1 MSFKTRKAFTMI
13 ELIFVIVIIGILAAV
28 AMPKMAANR
37 DNATGSM
44 CTHEVGQL
52 IHEISNAHIA
62 SGTKGFSELSIGTIS
77 NVKTNIGTSG
87 QGIAEASSAKVD
99 TQGITYKC
107 DGEPLMFMVGNY
119 ISSENAYTL
128 SITDLSPTRPSS
140 INAALQLRKLHNIF
154 AGGTRVFSL

>member
-1 MSFKTRKAFTMI
+1 MPFKTRKAFTMI
-13 ELIFVIVIIGILAAV
+13 EVIFVIAIIGILAAV
-28 AMPKMAANR
+28 ALPKLAANR

-52 IHEISNAHIA
+52 IHEISRAHIA
-62 SGTKGFSELSIGTIS
+62 SGTKGFSELNISTIT
-77 NVKTNIGTSG
+77 NLKTNIGTSG
-87 QGIAEASSAKVD
+87 QGISEASTAKVD

-128 SITDLSPTRPSS
+128 SITDLSPTRPSAV
-140 INAALQLRKLHNIF
+140 NAAIQLRKLHNIA
-154 AGGTRVFSL
+154 AGGTRRFRL